1 MIDELRLFV
10 ISVFALALGC
20 GESTTTSREP
30 EEVIVDA
37 FNAALAGSFI
47 PYEAERRQ
55 PIVDAIAAHD
65 ADVLCLEEVWNRGGQ
80 KELIRDAAAETF
92 RSLRC

>member
-1 MIDELRLFV
+1 MKLRLFV
-10 ISVFALALGC
+10 IAVFVLALGC

-37 FNAALAGSFI
+37 FNVALAGSFI

-55 PIVDAIAAHD
+55 PIADAIAAHD
-65 ADVLCLEEVWNRGGQ
+65 ADVLCLQEVWTQ
-80 KELIRDAAAETF
+80 ADKELIRDAAAPTF
-92 RSLRC
+92 PY